1 MRGPGGRAARGR
13 AAAAIWR
20 GASGGRLRL
29 RLLLRLRLRVM
40 KDARVGA
47 RIEGR
52 GGRRE
57 SNEVVR

>member
-20 GASGGRLRL
+20 GLRLRL
-29 RLLLRLRLRVM
+29 RLLLRLRLM